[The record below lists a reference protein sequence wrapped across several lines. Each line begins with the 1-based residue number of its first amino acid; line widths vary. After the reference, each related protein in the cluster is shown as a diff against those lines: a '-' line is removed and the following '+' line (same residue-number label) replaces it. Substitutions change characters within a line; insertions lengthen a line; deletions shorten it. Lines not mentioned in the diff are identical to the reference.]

1 MPNPEFNSESNTKFS
16 LPEWLAPEHLQG
28 MQRGIEKESL
38 RMQAN
43 GYLAQTEHPKAL
55 GAALTHPHIT
65 TDYSEALMELIT
77 PPMAHPQQALDFL
90 RNLHVMVQQNL
101 PEGETLWP
109 LSMPCM
115 LDNNEENI
123 PLAQYGTSNL
133 GKFKTL
139 YRHGLG
145 VRYGRRMQT
154 IAGVHYNISFSEQ
167 LFAAWQQQPT
177 TSTALKALS
186 LQDYRSTRYF
196 GLIRNFLRLSP
207 LVVYLLGASP
217 SVCACFLSGRQHHL
231 QPLVRGTMY
240 LPDATALRMGN
251 LGYQNSAQRHLG
263 IHYNSMQGYLEGI
276 ERATHT
282 TYPDFTA
289 LGLDDEQGQPIQVN
303 DHILQ
308 IENEYYSP
316 IRPKQIPK
324 GDETPAQALQK
335 RGVAYI
341 ELRAV
346 DINPYSDI
354 GVDINTACFLE
365 VVALY
370 CLLQESAD
378 ISAAEQDEIDSN
390 LAKVVDQ
397 GRNSHLTIST
407 RQGEQ
412 RFKHWARDQ
421 LEQMQAVA
429 KILDAS
435 VNDAIYQHALQVM
448 GNRLE
453 HVEHSLSAQ
462 VLSDT
467 VAANGSWH
475 FGHEL
480 ATKYAVQHSMQQLA
494 PQTHAYLQQAV
505 QQSLQAQQQ
514 LEQASQEDFKTYVAR
529 YRSNPAL
536 LQPLQKEH

>member
-1 MPNPEFNSESNTKFS
+1 MPNPESTIKFS
-16 LPEWLAPEHLQG
+16 LPEWLAPEHLAG

-77 PPMAHPQQALDFL
+77 PPMAHPQLALDFL

-109 LSMPCM
+109 MSMPCM
-115 LDNNEENI
+115 LDSNEENI
-123 PLAQYGTSNL
+123 PLAQYGSSNL

-145 VRYGRRMQT
+145 IRYGRRMQT
-154 IAGVHYNISFSEQ
+154 IAGVHYNISFSEK
-167 LFAAWQQQPT
+167 LFEAWQQQST
-177 TSTALKALS
+177 TPAELKILS

-196 GLIRNFLRLSP
+196 GLIRNFLRISP

-240 LPDATALRMGN
+240 LPDATALRMGK
-251 LGYQNSAQRHLG
+251 LGYQNSAQRQLG
-263 IHYNSMQGYLEGI
+263 INYNSMQGYLQGI
-276 ERATHT
+276 EQATHT
-282 TYPDFTA
+282 TYTDFTA

-324 GDETPAQALQK
+324 SDETPAQALQK

-354 GVDINTACFLE
+354 GVDISTACFLE

-370 CLLQESAD
+370 CLLQDSPD
-378 ISAAEQDEIDSN
+378 ISEAEQDAIDNN
-390 LAKVVDQ
+390 LSKVVDQ
-397 GRNSHLTIST
+397 GRNSRLSIVTA
-407 RQGEQ
+407 QGEQ
-412 RFKHWARDQ
+412 RFRHWARNE
-421 LEQMQAVA
+421 LEQMQVVA
-429 KILDAS
+429 KMLDEA
-435 VNDAIYQHALQVM
+435 VDEPIYQQALQAM

-453 HVEHSLSAQ
+453 HVEQSLSAQ

-475 FGHEL
+475 FGHDL
-480 ATKYAVQHSMQQLA
+480 ASKYAAQHSAQQLELET
-494 PQTHAYLQQAV
+494 QQYLQLTV
-505 QQSLQAQQQ
+505 EQSLQAQQQ
-514 LEQASQEDFKTYVAR
+514 LEQVSQEDFKTYVAR
-529 YRSNPAL
+529 YRNNHAL